1 MGILEQAFNTQY
13 KISLNHSRD
22 YFLQEGIRK
31 MAQTDVGAPASANG
45 ESQVEAQVRRRWLR
59 WSSVITQEE

>member
-31 MAQTDVGAPASANG
+31 MTQASANG
-45 ESQVEAQVRRRWLR
+45 KRRVEVKVWRSWLR
-59 WSSVITQEE
+59 RSFVVI